1 MRHELGLP
9 LVLVLLLVPACGS
22 GTPQAE
28 EASAPAA
35 SPPADATAA
44 PADDAKTA
52 EAGDGKIP
60 DGCEGDAGACVM
72 PREFVKRLCSKAYP
86 DLALYFFRK
95 GSPWRRAYVGV
106 KEVAPFNGLSGPSA
120 EEKLVFDE
128 ELIILSE
135 KKAAAGGM
143 QVSGASGSTFDLLRW
158 DGTCAT
164 MNASELR
171 FDSPPK
177 PKHAPVVYRFLED
190 ATQAVL
196 EKDEKLASAV
206 LTRKKE
212 CKGATMGNVSLK
224 CEQADKKLNDML
236 VDAVRGNGAIPAPA
250 KHP

>member
-1 MRHELGLP
+1 VRHELGLP
-9 LVLVLLLVPACGS
+9 LVLVLLSALGCGGS
-22 GTPQAE
+22 APPAE
-28 EASAPAA
+28 EAPAPSAAPA
-35 SPPADATAA
+35 ADATAA
-44 PADDAKTA
+44 PADDAKA
-52 EAGDGKIP
+52 AAADVKIP
-60 DGCEGDAGACVM
+60 EGCEGSASECVM
-72 PREFVKRLCSKAYP
+72 PREFVKRLCAKAYP

-106 KEVAPFNGLSGPSA
+106 KDVAPFNGLSGPSS

-128 ELIILSE
+128 ELIVLSE
-135 KKAAAGGM
+135 KKAATGGM

-196 EKDEKLASAV
+196 EKDEKFATAV

-224 CEQADKKLNDML
+224 CEQADKKLNDMMID
-236 VDAVRGNGAIPAPA
+236 VVRGGAAVPQPG